1 MSTHLVFVFGT
12 LKQGF
17 PNFATNR
24 GVRVAGSFRTRAAYP
39 LYLVGE
45 RHVPWLVNR
54 PGTGLRVSGEVF
66 RADDT
71 ALAAMDRLEGVSR
84 PDGYQ
89 REVLEVEGG
98 DSPRL
103 MLAYAYFKRPSQ
115 LVMSE
120 VRAGPLEEYKLEHAA
135 LYRPRRSDQ

>member
-1 MSTHLVFVFGT
+1 MEDLVFVFGT
-12 LKQGF
+12 LKEGF

-24 GVRVAGSFRTRAAYP
+24 GVRVAGAFRTRAAYP

-45 RHVPWLVNR
+45 RHVPWLVNS
-54 PGTGLRVSGEVF
+54 PGTGVRISGQIFRVDS
-66 RADDT
+66 A
-71 ALAAMDRLEGVSR
+71 ALAAMDALERVSEA
-84 PDGYQ
+84 DGYR

-98 DSPRL
+98 DSPRPL
-103 MLAYAYFKRPSQ
+103 LAYAYLKAPSQ

-135 LYRPRRSDQ
+135 LYRPRAA